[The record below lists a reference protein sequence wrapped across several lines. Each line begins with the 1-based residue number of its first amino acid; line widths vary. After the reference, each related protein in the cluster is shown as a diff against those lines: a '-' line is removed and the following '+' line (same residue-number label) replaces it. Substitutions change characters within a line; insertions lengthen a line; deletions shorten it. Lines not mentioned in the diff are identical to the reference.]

1 MTANEVFSRNE
12 LVQSIELK
20 VKSLK
25 ILISEIKQSCHND
38 EFDPSICN
46 DINEYLQ
53 IVQTDCQTIMN
64 DNNNNLLYN
73 TTQNIYGNRF

>member
-1 MTANEVFSRNE
+1 MTANEVFSGNE
-12 LVQSIELK
+12 LVQNIELK

-25 ILISEIKQSCHND
+25 ILISEIRQTCHND

-53 IVQTDCQTIMN
+53 IVQTDCQTIRN
-64 DNNNNLLYN
+64 DNNNLLYN
-73 TTQNIYGNRF
+73 TTQNVYGNRF

>member
-1 MTANEVFSRNE
+1 MTANEVFSGNE

-25 ILISEIKQSCHND
+25 ILISEIRQSCHND

-64 DNNNNLLYN
+64 DNNKLLYN